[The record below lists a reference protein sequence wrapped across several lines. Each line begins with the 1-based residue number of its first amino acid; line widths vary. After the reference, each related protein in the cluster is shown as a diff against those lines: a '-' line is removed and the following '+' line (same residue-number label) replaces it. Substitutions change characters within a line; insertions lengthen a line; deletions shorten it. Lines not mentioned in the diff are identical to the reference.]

1 MIAGPYSAIT
11 LFCITILV
19 VILLRLVFSK
29 NKTKYVLL
37 FASSIACFVLV
48 EIVDIIWI
56 NKEQGV
62 IYMDNELFFWVNL
75 LYFIFDS
82 IGSYLWFLY
91 VSKTCISNK
100 KLSLSLQLIV
110 LSFLIGNG
118 IFIVSS
124 RFNSW
129 VFYINNEG
137 NYTRGPYF
145 FVSLLIAY
153 LFILSAA
160 IVAITSAFKK
170 ENFANRTRYMSFF
183 IFSISALML
192 SILQVLFPELPIL
205 ALGNS
210 IAFVWLFF
218 NLQDLMISKDSQT
231 GLQTKNYI
239 YHLIEQRIKHD
250 DGTFFLYI
258 FLIDIDNFK
267 RVNDYYGHVEGDR
280 ALLRVANIFIDYGQ
294 RDKFSAAK
302 IGGDE
307 FLFVVRSKEKINP
320 ANIVKEL
327 RKRLAEENKKS
338 GAPYK
343 ITVSIGFSQYKKG
356 DTTLDL
362 VVRADNKMYQE
373 KQRKK
378 IRPR

>member
-1 MIAGPYSAIT
+1 M
-11 LFCITILV
+11 
-19 VILLRLVFSK
+19 
-29 NKTKYVLL
+29 
-37 FASSIACFVLV
+37 
-48 EIVDIIWI
+48 
-56 NKEQGV
+56 
-62 IYMDNELFFWVNL
+62 
-75 LYFIFDS
+75 
-82 IGSYLWFLY
+82 
-91 VSKTCISNK
+91 
-100 KLSLSLQLIV
+100 QLIV
-110 LSFLIGNG
+110 LGFLIGNG

-210 IAFVWLFF
+210 IAFLWLFF

>member
-153 LFILSAA
+153 L
-160 IVAITSAFKK
+160 
-170 ENFANRTRYMSFF
+170 Y
-183 IFSISALML
+183 
-192 SILQVLFPELPIL
+192 
-205 ALGNS
+205 
-210 IAFVWLFF
+210 
-218 NLQDLMISKDSQT
+218 
-231 GLQTKNYI
+231 
-239 YHLIEQRIKHD
+239 
-250 DGTFFLYI
+250 
-258 FLIDIDNFK
+258 
-267 RVNDYYGHVEGDR
+267 
-280 ALLRVANIFIDYGQ
+280 
-294 RDKFSAAK
+294 
-302 IGGDE
+302 
-307 FLFVVRSKEKINP
+307 
-320 ANIVKEL
+320 
-327 RKRLAEENKKS
+327 
-338 GAPYK
+338 
-343 ITVSIGFSQYKKG
+343 
-356 DTTLDL
+356 
-362 VVRADNKMYQE
+362 
-373 KQRKK
+373 
-378 IRPR
+378 